1 MLLFHALMTS
11 RLVRAHQILARI
23 HQNFSMY
30 SSKFYEFDELLPTYT
45 LTCTGRIL
53 GIRLVIV
60 PRLLTLLHR
69 QFLVEVIHYY
79 WRNFHTSPQVCD
91 SQWDCLARQSDFPRP
106 LPRYRQIT
114 RHKGHIFLH
123 IHCQSCVQCTEVCM
137 QVTITPAN

>member
-1 MLLFHALMTS
+1 MHLFHVFGSFYIGMS
-11 RLVRAHQILARI
+11 SSNSSKNPS
-23 HQNFSMY
+23 NFSKY

-79 WRNFHTSPQVCD
+79 
-91 SQWDCLARQSDFPRP
+91 
-106 LPRYRQIT
+106 
-114 RHKGHIFLH
+114 
-123 IHCQSCVQCTEVCM
+123 
-137 QVTITPAN
+137 